1 MRTRSLELEVLDDP
15 NVPPEELLA
24 ALNFMA
30 WVNRRLGGT
39 QAILDF
45 FEKNPTPQEF
55 SVLDLGFGAGDI
67 PYALVEWAKSKG
79 KKVSVTAIDLNP
91 FCVAHAVKN
100 YTAPGL
106 RFMEHSA
113 FDIETL
119 GSFDYMTSSMFFH
132 HLPDEQIVQL
142 LQRMDKNARRGFIV
156 NDLYRGYLNYAGAFL
171 LGALSF
177 RRIIFN
183 DAKLSVKRA
192 FKEQN
197 LEHYR
202 DKSGLKNL
210 KIERKPVFRITLSC
224 HCERSE
230 AIYA

>member
-1 MRTRSLELEVLDDP
+1 LRTRSLELEVLDDP

-91 FCVAHAVKN
+91 SGTRKEERLLSAAALAVSHA
-100 YTAPGL
+100 L
-106 RFMEHSA
+106 RRSLTDRGPVQAME
-113 FDIETL
+113 
-119 GSFDYMTSSMFFH
+119 
-132 HLPDEQIVQL
+132 QL
-142 LQRMDKNARRGFIV
+142 LERLEKYPTNEQFIAKFEDPLLPRTGYRR
-156 NDLYRGYLNYAGAFL
+156 L
-171 LGALSF
+171 
-177 RRIIFN
+177 
-183 DAKLSVKRA
+183 
-192 FKEQN
+192 
-197 LEHYR
+197 
-202 DKSGLKNL
+202 
-210 KIERKPVFRITLSC
+210 
-224 HCERSE
+224 
-230 AIYA
+230 